1 MKNYKLLCIALAFA
15 WSLNICAQKGFEFG
29 PVFQVQST
37 WMLNSDDTDK
47 GQDLDFVK
55 TFGSAYGVQMGYGFH
70 ARHGLR
76 VGILRSQQGQEYTTS
91 SEFLELPN
99 TKYFTKTEYLQ
110 IPVMYR
116 YNGNL
121 SMANSAFIL
130 TLGPQFGMLQSAKGT
145 KLVTDT
151 IANTVSLSPEFD
163 QKSLFNSMD
172 ISAHLGLGILA
183 RFSPKFHMNASL
195 NFDYSLQ
202 DIEASA
208 FKEVGRSAT
217 QNAIISINIGF
228 YVLLG
233 GPDMALPGP
242 ARVR

>member
-1 MKNYKLLCIALAFA
+1 MKNFKLIGLLIALVWTFNT
-15 WSLNICAQKGFEFG
+15 SAQKGFEFG
-29 PVFQVQST
+29 PTFQVQST

-47 GQDLDFVK
+47 GQDLDYVK

-76 VGILRSQQGQEYTTS
+76 VGVLLSQQGQEYTTS

-110 IPVMYR
+110 IPVLYR
-116 YNGNL
+116 YNGDL
-121 SMANSAFIL
+121 TIANSAFIL

-145 KLVTDT
+145 KLLRDT
-151 IANTVSLSPEFD
+151 VATTASLTPEFD
-163 QKSLFNSMD
+163 QKSLLNSMD

-202 DIEASA
+202 DIEAPA
-208 FKEVGRSAT
+208 FKQAGRSAT
-217 QNAIISINIGF
+217 QNAIVSLNVGF
-228 YVLLG
+228 YLLLG

-242 ARVR
+242 AKVR